1 MKYSLLGLFVLY
13 SLLGLGN
20 PLYFHIK
27 ETEKKC
33 FIEEVPDET
42 LVVGKY
48 KVQIFDKES
57 NQYLPTSPGIGMH
70 VEVKDPEQ
78 NVVLSKVIHLTTITF
93 ISLLSHIYSVYFV
106 IDKIIVV

>member
-1 MKYSLLGLFVLY
+1 MKCSFLSLFVLY
-13 SLLGLGN
+13 IVLCRVNS
-20 PLYFHIK
+20 LYFHIK
-27 ETEKKC
+27 ETERKC

-78 NVVLSKVIHLTTITF
+78 NVVLSKV
-93 ISLLSHIYSVYFV
+93 
-106 IDKIIVV
+106 

>member
-1 MKYSLLGLFVLY
+1 MKEKYSIIIFLIFSIIQVQ
-13 SLLGLGN
+13 S
-20 PLYFHIK
+20 LYFHIK

-48 KVQIFDKES
+48 KVQIFDRDS
-57 NQYLPTSPGIGMH
+57 NQYLQTSPGIGMH

-78 NVVLSKVIHLTTITF
+78 KIVLSKVY
-93 ISLLSHIYSVYFV
+93 ISTKIAKILEIFYFS
-106 IDKIIVV
+106 II